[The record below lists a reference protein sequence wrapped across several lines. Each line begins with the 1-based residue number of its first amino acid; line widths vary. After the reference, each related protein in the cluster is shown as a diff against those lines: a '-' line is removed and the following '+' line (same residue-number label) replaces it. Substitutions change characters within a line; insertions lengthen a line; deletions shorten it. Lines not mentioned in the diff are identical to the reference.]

1 MMHRSLTERS
11 KDFSFL
17 NDSEDSDNK
26 FYKKKK
32 VEASEL
38 KTSRSSPWILMDSP
52 L

>member
-17 NDSEDSDNK
+17 NDSEEDSNNK
-26 FYKKKK
+26 IYKKKG
-32 VEASEL
+32 
-38 KTSRSSPWILMDSP
+38 RSVRAQNITQFPIMDSP